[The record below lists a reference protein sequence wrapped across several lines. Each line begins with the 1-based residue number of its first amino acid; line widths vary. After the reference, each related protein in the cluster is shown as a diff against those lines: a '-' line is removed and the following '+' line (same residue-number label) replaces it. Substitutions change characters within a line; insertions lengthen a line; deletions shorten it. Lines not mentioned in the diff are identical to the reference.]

1 MRAGGLRLAAE
12 RPDLRA
18 RYVEQMTITS
28 PRSLSPAGRLDRKEP
43 SALPRDAR
51 LALYR
56 SMLNIRR
63 VEERIQ
69 ALYSQG
75 DMRCPTHF
83 SIGQEAVA
91 AGVCRNLRK
100 EDYVISAHRS
110 HAHYLGK
117 GGNLRAMFAE
127 LYGKVDGCAS
137 GKGGSMHLIDLSV
150 NFLGCVPIVGS
161 TIPIGVG
168 ASFGAMLQDRDP
180 LTAIFFGD
188 AATET
193 GVFHE
198 SVNFAA
204 LHRLPVLFVCENNLY
219 SVNTPL
225 DARQPGNRTIAEL
238 VRGHGIRTSQH
249 DGQLVET
256 VDAAT
261 ADAVAHIRD
270 QGSPAL
276 LEFITYRWLEHCGPL
291 GDVHFGYRTQEEFDS
306 WVARCPIRLYRKL
319 IEDDGLI
326 DAAAHAALD
335 AEIASE
341 IDDAVAFA
349 QQSPFPER
357 TELSRHMFA

>member
-1 MRAGGLRLAAE
+1 
-12 RPDLRA
+12 
-18 RYVEQMTITS
+18 MTIIS
-28 PRSLSPAGRLDRKEP
+28 PRSRSAPGRLDRKA
-43 SALPRDAR
+43 SAMPRESR

-56 SMLNIRR
+56 SMLKIRR

-69 ALYSQG
+69 ALYPEG

-91 AGVCRNLRK
+91 AGVCRNLRL
-100 EDYVISAHRS
+100 EDHVISAHRS
-110 HAHYLGK
+110 HAHYIGK

-168 ASFGAMLQDRDP
+168 AAFGAMLQDRAAI
-180 LTAIFFGD
+180 TVIFFGD

-204 LHRLPVLFVCENNLY
+204 VQRLPVLFVCENNLY

-225 DARQPGNRTIAEL
+225 DVRQPGNRTIAEL
-238 VRGHGIRTSQH
+238 ARGHGIETSQH

-256 VDAAT
+256 VDAAVV
-261 ADAVAHIRD
+261 DALAHIRNE
-270 QGSPAL
+270 GGPAL

-291 GDVHFGYRTQEEFDS
+291 GDLHLGYRTQAEFDS
-306 WVARCPIRLYRKL
+306 WATRCPLRLYRKVL
-319 IEDDGLI
+319 EDNGLI
-326 DAAAHAALD
+326 DDAAHAAMD
-335 AEIASE
+335 TKVAEE

-349 QQSPFPER
+349 RASPFPER
-357 TELSRHMFA
+357 SELSRHMFA

>member
-1 MRAGGLRLAAE
+1 MCVKG
-12 RPDLRA
+12 D
-18 RYVEQMTITS
+18 VEQMTPTS
-28 PRSLSPAGRLDRKEP
+28 TRSPAAAVRLDRNEP
-43 SALPRDAR
+43 SATPRDVR

-56 SMLNIRR
+56 SMLKIRR

-69 ALYSQG
+69 ALYPQG

-91 AGVCRNLRK
+91 AGVCRNLRL

-110 HAHYLGK
+110 HSHYIGK

-168 ASFGAMLQDRDP
+168 AAFGAMLQGRDQ
-180 LTAIFFGD
+180 LTVVFFGD

-204 LHRLPVLFVCENNLY
+204 VHRLPVLFVCENNLY

-225 DARQPGNRTIAEL
+225 DVRQPSNRTIAQL
-238 VRGHGIRTSQH
+238 VAGHGITTSQH

-261 ADAVAHIRD
+261 RDTIAHMREH
-270 QGSPAL
+270 GGPAL
-276 LEFITYRWLEHCGPL
+276 LEFMTYRWLEHCGPL
-291 GDVHFGYRTQEEFDS
+291 GDVHLGYRTQEDFNA
-306 WVARCPIRLYRKL
+306 WVARCPIRLHRKL
-319 IEDDGLI
+319 LEDDGLI
-326 DAAAHAALD
+326 DEAAHAKMD
-335 AEIASE
+335 AEIAGE

-349 QQSPFPER
+349 RLSPFPER
-357 TELSRHMFA
+357 AALSQHIFA

>member
-1 MRAGGLRLAAE
+1 
-12 RPDLRA
+12 
-18 RYVEQMTITS
+18 MTITAPR
-28 PRSLSPAGRLDRKEP
+28 PRSSVARVARSDTAPAPHE
-43 SALPRDAR
+43 AR

-56 SMLNIRR
+56 SMLKIRR

-69 ALYSQG
+69 ALYAEG
-75 DMRCPTHF
+75 NMRCPTHF

-91 AGVCRNLRK
+91 VGVCRNLSRA
-100 EDYVISAHRS
+100 DYVISAHRS
-110 HAHYLGK
+110 HAHYIGK

-168 ASFGAMLQDRDP
+168 ASFGAMLQGHSS
-180 LTAIFFGD
+180 LSVIFFGD

-204 LHRLPVLFVCENNLY
+204 VRRLPVLFVCENNLY
-219 SVNTPL
+219 SVNTSL
-225 DARQPGNRTIAEL
+225 DVRQPKNRTIAEL

-249 DGQLVET
+249 DGQLVEV
-256 VDAAT
+256 VDKAT
-261 ADAVAHIRD
+261 DETIAQIRKR
-270 QGSPAL
+270 GGPVL

-291 GDVHFGYRTQEEFDS
+291 GDVHLGYRTQEEFDF
-306 WVARCPIRLYRKL
+306 WLARCPIRLHRKL
-319 IEDDGLI
+319 LEDDGI
-326 DAAAHAALD
+326 MDDAFHASIESAVAA
-335 AEIASE
+335 E

-349 QQSPFPER
+349 EKSPFPER
-357 TELSRHMFA
+357 SELRRHMFA

>member
-1 MRAGGLRLAAE
+1 
-12 RPDLRA
+12 
-18 RYVEQMTITS
+18 MTIIS
-28 PRSLSPAGRLDRKEP
+28 HSAAAAGRLERKRP
-43 SALPRDAR
+43 SAAPREVR

-56 SMLNIRR
+56 SMLKIRR

-91 AGVCRNLRK
+91 AGVCRHLRR
-100 EDYVISAHRS
+100 EDHVISAHRS
-110 HAHYLGK
+110 HAHYIGK
-117 GGNLRAMFAE
+117 GGSLRAMFAE

-168 ASFGAMLQDRDP
+168 ASFGAMLQDRSAV
-180 LTAIFFGD
+180 TVIFFGD

-204 LHRLPVLFVCENNLY
+204 VHQLPVLFVCENNLY

-225 DARQPGNRTIAEL
+225 ETRQPANRTIAEL

-256 VDAAT
+256 VDA
-261 ADAVAHIRD
+261 VAGETVDYIRSK
-270 QGSPAL
+270 GRP
-276 LEFITYRWLEHCGPL
+276 
-291 GDVHFGYRTQEEFDS
+291 
-306 WVARCPIRLYRKL
+306 
-319 IEDDGLI
+319 
-326 DAAAHAALD
+326 
-335 AEIASE
+335 
-341 IDDAVAFA
+341 
-349 QQSPFPER
+349 
-357 TELSRHMFA
+357 SRG